1 MSEDTLLGT
10 PITDEAIAAVHFFNG
25 RLLTSRDLSREQ
37 DARRTADAR
46 LGAAIGGGI
55 AWGLEVNASAA
66 ASGKVRVDP
75 GLALGVAGNTLKLAR
90 PFTVTLVQPPSTTT
104 ASSDG
109 GFTPCQPLGP
119 GTYVAGDGLFL
130 LTLAPIDQPH
140 DLAPVLAIDN
150 SRTRCNTDVT
160 LEAVQLRLLR
170 INDFNATGT
179 DAHAVARLRN
189 DVAYDCFGAKPR
201 QTAHAQ
207 PLTSAVRMA
216 SQQVMPLGLLD
227 RMRVD
232 GSLSLCEVPLALV
245 YMVGDTIVFI
255 DGQSVRR
262 RVAAAGATVPWA
274 PWLGER
280 LQASTEAQFAQFQE
294 QVAETPAVL
303 AEAATQ
309 SLNWLPP
316 AGLLPS
322 STDWRRFLGTRAPAR
337 EVPLAA
343 GDATEVLASALGC
356 DPVQLAQTSDATRF
370 RVYRLGGVS
379 TGPLLFVRDSR
390 SIRHAEQIWLDG
402 VRADLPGV
410 SDVQSAIDTLRDGT
424 CLHTVLRPGMDF
436 DRIARALAD
445 QSVVS
450 VCFEPG
456 LYELDRPLSFVRI
469 DRLHIHGHGALLR
482 CANSEQVLIVSG
494 GGSVD
499 IEGLQLEGGKVTVGG
514 TANAAHGLGGALTV
528 RETRVVRIRGV
539 GASTRDGNALGAS
552 GIHVRLSEPADATVP
567 ERWLRLH
574 ISDCEV
580 RVGARQ
586 SGILCLN
593 ADEAHVHDNHVR
605 ALDAQHPMQRGIT
618 VAGQRAGN
626 IHVNNN
632 QVWDAIEGIT
642 VATSDASGKDSPA
655 LQVDRLELAH
665 NLVRVQ
671 LADID
676 RNDSRYG
683 LFVGN
688 VATARVQ
695 RNEVQADPKQSAEL
709 SLHGIRIAGVFGPQV
724 LVRDNRLDGTAL
736 GIRFQPTSYTGRQ
749 ALWVFDGN
757 VGERLSG
764 QASTDT
770 HGGKLIVIDEK
781 WLKLATLRDNLEQP

>member
-1 MSEDTLLGT
+1 MSEDTLLGSA
-10 PITDEAIAAVHFFNG
+10 ITDEAIASVHFFNG

-37 DARRTADAR
+37 DAGRTADAR
-46 LGAAIGGGI
+46 LGAAMGGGI

-75 GLALGVAGNTLKLAR
+75 GLAVGVAGNTLKLAR
-90 PFTVTLVQPPSTTT
+90 PLTVTLVQPPSTTT

-109 GFTPCQPLGP
+109 GFSPCQPLGP

-130 LTLAPIDQPH
+130 LTLAPIEQPH

-150 SRTRCNTDVT
+150 SRTRCNTDVM
-160 LEAVQLRLLR
+160 LEAVQLRLVR

-179 DAHAVARLRN
+179 DARAVARLRN
-189 DVAYDCFGAKPR
+189 ELAYDCFGAKPR
-201 QTAHAQ
+201 QNAHAQ

-216 SQQVMPLGLLD
+216 SQQVMPLGLID

-232 GSLSLCEVPLALV
+232 GSLSLCEVPLAIV
-245 YMVGDTIVFI
+245 YMVGDAIVFI

-280 LQASTEAQFAQFQE
+280 LQAGTEAQFAQFQE
-294 QVAETPAVL
+294 HMADTPAVL
-303 AEAATQ
+303 AEAATL
-309 SLNWLPP
+309 SLSWLPP
-316 AGLLPS
+316 AGFLPS
-322 STDWRRFLGTRAPAR
+322 ATNWRTFLGTRAPAR

-343 GDATEVLASALGC
+343 GDAPEVLARALAC
-356 DPVQLAQTSDATRF
+356 DPVPLTQPSDDTRL

-390 SIRHAEQIWLDG
+390 QVRHAEQIWLDDQ
-402 VRADLPGV
+402 RAGLPGAT
-410 SDVQSAIDTLRDGT
+410 DVQSAIDTLRRGT
-424 CLHTVLRPGMDF
+424 CLHTVLRPGLDVH
-436 DRIARALAD
+436 RIARALVG
-445 QSVVS
+445 QSVAS

-456 LYELDRPLSFVRI
+456 IYDLDKPLGFARI
-469 DRLHIHGHGALLR
+469 EQLSIRGHGAVLR
-482 CANSEQVLIVSG
+482 CAGNEQVLNVVDC
-494 GGSVD
+494 GSVD
-499 IEGLQLEGGKVTVGG
+499 IEGLQIEGGKVSVGG
-514 TANAAHGLGGALTV
+514 LANVDQGLGGALTV
-528 RETRVVRIRGV
+528 RGTPAVRIRGIT
-539 GASTRDGNALGAS
+539 ASTSDGDLLGAS
-552 GIHVRLSEPADATVP
+552 GIHVRLNEPADPAQA
-567 ERWLRLH
+567 ERWLRVH
-574 ISDCEV
+574 ISDCTL

-593 ADEAHVHDNHVR
+593 ADEAHVHDNHLH

-618 VAGQRAGN
+618 VAGQRAGD
-626 IHVNNN
+626 IHVRGN

-642 VATSDASGKDSPA
+642 VATSDAGGKDSPA
-655 LQVDRLELAH
+655 LQVERLELAH

-671 LADID
+671 LRGIE

-688 VATARVQ
+688 VASARVQ
-695 RNEVQADPKQSAEL
+695 RNEVRGDPAQSAEL
-709 SLHGIRIAGVFGPQV
+709 ALHGIRIAGVFGPQV
-724 LVRDNRLDGTAL
+724 LVRDNRVSGTAL
-736 GIRFQPTSYTGRQ
+736 GIRFQPTAYAARQ

-757 VGERLSG
+757 VGEQLSG
-764 QASTDT
+764 RIET
-770 HGGKLIVIDEK
+770 HGGRLIVIDER
-781 WLKLATLRDNLEQP
+781 WLKLATLRDNLELP

>member
-1 MSEDTLLGT
+1 MSDNTLLGT

-46 LGAAIGGGI
+46 VGAATGGGI
-55 AWGLEVNASAA
+55 AWGLEVNASGTS
-66 ASGKVRVDP
+66 SGNSAGSVRVDP
-75 GLALGVAGNTLKLAR
+75 GLALGMAGNTLKLAR
-90 PFTVTLVQPPSTTT
+90 PLTVTLVQPPSTTT

-109 GFTPCQPLGP
+109 GFTPCKPLGP
-119 GTYVAGDGLFL
+119 GTYVAGDGLFV

-179 DAHAVARLRN
+179 DARAVARLRN
-189 DVAYDCFGAKPR
+189 EVAYDCFGAKPR
-201 QTAHAQ
+201 QSAHGQ

-245 YMVGDTIVFI
+245 YMVGDAVVFI

-262 RVAAAGATVPWA
+262 RVAATGATVPWA

-280 LQASTEAQFAQFQE
+280 LQATTEAQFAQFQE
-294 QVAETPAVL
+294 QVADTPAVL
-303 AEAATQ
+303 AEAAAQ
-309 SLNWLPP
+309 SLSWLPP
-316 AGLLPS
+316 AGFLPS
-322 STDWRRFLGTRAPAR
+322 ATDWRRFLGPRAPAR

-343 GDATEVLASALGC
+343 GDAPEVLAQALAC
-356 DPVQLAQTSDATRF
+356 DPVQLAQTSDDTRF
-370 RVYRLGGVS
+370 RVYRIGS
-379 TGPLLFVRDSR
+379 TTTGPLLFVRDSR
-390 SIRHAEQIWLDG
+390 RIRHAEQIWLDD
-402 VRADLPGV
+402 VRADLPGAT
-410 SDVQSAIDTLRDGT
+410 DVQSAIDTLRNGT

-436 DRIARALAD
+436 ARVERALAD
-445 QSVVS
+445 QSIAS

-456 LYELDRPLSFVRI
+456 LYELARPLVLARIGQLSVR
-469 DRLHIHGHGALLR
+469 GHGAVLR
-482 CANSEQVLIVSG
+482 CAGNEQVLIVRDG
-494 GGSVD
+494 DSVD
-499 IEGLQLEGGKVTVGG
+499 IAGLQLEGGTVTVGG
-514 TANAAHGLGGALTV
+514 TAQVAHGLGGALTV
-528 RETRVVRIRGV
+528 RDTPVVRIRGV
-539 GASTRDGNALGAS
+539 QARTRRGDLLGAC
-552 GIHVRLSEPADATVP
+552 GIHVRLSEPADAQTP
-567 ERWLRLH
+567 ERWLRVH

-586 SGILCLN
+586 CGILCLN
-593 ADEAHVHDNHVR
+593 AEEAHVHDNHVR
-605 ALDAQHPMQRGIT
+605 ALDVQQPMQRGIV
-618 VAGQRAGN
+618 VAGQRAGD
-626 IHVNNN
+626 IQVQRN

-642 VATSDASGKDSPA
+642 VALSDAKGKDDST
-655 LQVDRLELAH
+655 LQTDRVELAH

-671 LADID
+671 LQGID

-688 VATARVQ
+688 AIAARLL
-695 RNEVQADPKQSAEL
+695 RNEVRADADQAREL
-709 SLHGIRIAGVFGPQV
+709 PLHAIRIAGIFGPQV
-724 LVRDNRLDGTAL
+724 LVRDNRLQGASI
-736 GIRFQPTSYTGRQ
+736 GIRFQPTAYDREQ
-749 ALWVFDGN
+749 ALWVVEGN
-757 VGERLSG
+757 LGEGLVGAQRGGNLLVVDER
-764 QASTDT
+764 
-770 HGGKLIVIDEK
+770 
-781 WLKLATLRDNLEQP
+781 WLKLVTRRDNLEL